1 MDGKTLLLWL
11 ATILFWGISPIIE
24 KAGLRN
30 VEPLA
35 GLFVRTISA
44 LIGISLI
51 VLLLYPQIL
60 KNLSLRDVST
70 LSLSGITGGFLG
82 MYFYFQLLK
91 HNQAS
96 QIVPLTSTYPLIT
109 TLFAIFIL
117 REPITFQKIIGTLL
131 IMSGIYLLFRQ
142 E

>member
-1 MDGKTLLLWL
+1 MDGKTLALWL
-11 ATILFWGISPIIE
+11 ATILFWGITPIIE

-30 VEPLA
+30 VDPLA

-44 LIGISLI
+44 LVGIFLI
-51 VLLLYPQIL
+51 VIIFYPQSL
-60 KNLSLRDVST
+60 KELSLREVSI

-91 HNQAS
+91 HHQAS
-96 QIVPLTSTYPLIT
+96 HVVPLTSTYPLIT
-109 TLFAIFIL
+109 TLFAMFIL

>member
-1 MDGKTLLLWL
+1 MDGKTLALWL
-11 ATILFWGISPIIE
+11 ATIFFWGITPIIE

-30 VEPLA
+30 VDPLA

-44 LIGISLI
+44 LVGIFFI
-51 VLLLYPQIL
+51 VLIFYPQSL
-60 KNLSLRDVST
+60 KELSLRDVSI

-96 QIVPLTSTYPLIT
+96 KVVPLTSTYPLIT

-117 REPITFQKIIGTLL
+117 REPITFQKIIGTFL
-131 IMSGIYLLFRQ
+131 ILGGIYLLFRQ

>member
-1 MDGKTLLLWL
+1 MDGKTLALWL
-11 ATILFWGISPIIE
+11 ATILFWGITPIIE

-30 VEPLA
+30 VDPLA

-44 LIGISLI
+44 LVGIFLI
-51 VLLLYPQIL
+51 VIIFYPQSL
-60 KNLSLRDVST
+60 KELSLREVSI

-91 HNQAS
+91 HHQAS
-96 QIVPLTSTYPLIT
+96 HVVPLTSTYPLIT
-109 TLFAIFIL
+109 TLFAIIIL